1 MSTMMREFSSFIDEF
16 ELVDPPLGDG
26 AFTWSGGEGGSLKA
40 RLDRFLFSGDWE
52 DLVSGA
58 MQILIP
64 RPVSDHCPI
73 LLDYGGIRTSKS
85 LFRFENMC
93 FMDNI
98 KEWW

>member
-1 MSTMMREFSSFIDEF
+1 M
-16 ELVDPPLGDG
+16 
-26 AFTWSGGEGGSLKA
+26 
-40 RLDRFLFSGDWE
+40 
-52 DLVSGA
+52 SGA